1 MDIQLKKIHFVKEF
15 LRLDNEQAIDKLDS
29 LLKSEKKRIYSQELE
44 PMSSEEFNKII
55 DTAESDSE
63 NGRIVDARNLKNDV
77 QSWD

>member
-55 DTAESDSE
+55 DNAESDSE